1 MGEQETTFFMGRN
14 GGGNLGDSPISE
26 KPEGAVPFVVLSIAG
41 ETFAIEIGKV
51 REIIRVPQ
59 ITWVPGAQAYVR
71 GVINL
76 RGRVVA
82 VLDLAAMLGMD
93 QTDED
98 SGNRVIVVESSDVI
112 VGMLVDSVSRVA
124 EISPSQLEPA
134 LRTLDEDQRAFV
146 VAQMNLDNN
155 LIGILELDEILAR
168 AHAAQA
174 AN

>member
-1 MGEQETTFFMGRN
+1 MGGQETTFFMGQN
-14 GGGNLGDSPISE
+14 EGGNLPDSPIN
-26 KPEGAVPFVVLSIAG
+26 KRPESAVPFVVLSISG
-41 ETFAIEIGKV
+41 ETFAIEIDRV

-59 ITWVPGAQAYVR
+59 ITWVPGAQGYVR

-76 RGRVVA
+76 RGSVVA
-82 VLDLAAMLGMD
+82 VLDLAGMLGMP
-93 QTDED
+93 QTNED
-98 SGNRVIVVESSDVI
+98 SLNRVIVVESAAVI
-112 VGMLVDSVSRVA
+112 VGMLVDSVSHVV
-124 EISPSQLEPA
+124 EISPTQLEPA